1 MRRTTRSIVRRW
13 ILSACAFVMSVMAA
27 APASAQPTPLCW
39 NTRTFG
45 CCSFDATCTPNT
57 CPTYWGLW
65 TRCEPIITLDETV
78 HIAFQA
84 EVGGWSETELWT
96 QSLKE
101 CKYYQVYCQDNEQE
115 VASTPCEWDSY
126 LTVFTCV
133 NDIPGG
139 EQDCS

>member
-1 MRRTTRSIVRRW
+1 MRLPMSRALVSAFALLMMVVIV
-13 ILSACAFVMSVMAA
+13 

-39 NTRTFG
+39 NTRSFG
-45 CCSFDATCTPNT
+45 CCSFDATCSPNT
-57 CPTYWGLW
+57 CPTYWGLS
-65 TRCEPIITLDETV
+65 TRCEPIITLDQTV
-78 HIAFQA
+78 NLAYQA
-84 EVGGWSETELWT
+84 EVGGWSETDLWT

-101 CKYYQVYCQDNEQE
+101 CKYFQVYCQDNMDEI
-115 VASTPCEWDSY
+115 ASSPCEWDSF